1 MLEAVNGN
9 TATDSYDIGL
19 KLREKNMLPSFD
31 GFDKVKQ
38 DSLSCFSY
46 FCVTSKGDI
55 ASIGQILQK

>member
-19 KLREKNMLPSFD
+19 KLRVKNMLPSF

-46 FCVTSKGDI
+46 FCVTSKGHI